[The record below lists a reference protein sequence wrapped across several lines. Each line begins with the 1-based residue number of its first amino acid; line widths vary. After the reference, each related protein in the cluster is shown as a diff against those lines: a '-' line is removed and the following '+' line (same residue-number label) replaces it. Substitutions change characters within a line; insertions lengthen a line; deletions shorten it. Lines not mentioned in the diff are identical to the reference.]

1 MLKLSLSRTV
11 RGVRSTGLES
21 SVYDVIVT
29 AGGFA
34 KVGVTNESGSRA
46 QPDHIKVNTKKD
58 FLVDHSRIAHDQLV
72 VLYTPAKIRYFSN
85 Q

>member
-1 MLKLSLSRTV
+1 M

-34 KVGVTNESGSRA
+34 KVGVTNESGWGTSRA

-58 FLVDHSRIAHDQLV
+58 FLVDHSCIAHDQLV

>member
-34 KVGVTNESGSRA
+34 KVGVTNESGWGTSRA
-46 QPDHIKVNTKKD
+46 QPD
-58 FLVDHSRIAHDQLV
+58 
-72 VLYTPAKIRYFSN
+72 Y
-85 Q
+85 